1 MTPDNTPHTEETKA
15 ADPATT
21 ETAPLQPRA
30 RRGMSPIMRRIL
42 TINILALGILV
53 AGLLY
58 LGQYRQNLIDS
69 EIKNLISQAEMFAA
83 ALGEGAV
90 GGVTPMRQ
98 ELVRG
103 TANRIVIRM
112 VESTNTR
119 ARLFHVTGHL
129 VADSRKLA
137 LAGREV
143 EVMVLPPINQSPGI
157 LRTAFNIYDRFI
169 SRLPGKIHLKKYEE
183 FPIQHAQHYPEVP
196 IAFGGEIAS
205 AVRNLDQDHLML
217 SVAVPVQRYKQVLGA
232 LMVTKSSHSIDE
244 ALYDVRVG
252 ILEIFLV
259 SLTLTILLSI
269 YLAGTIARPIHRLAS
284 AADRI
289 RQSLNRREQL
299 PQLKNR
305 DDEIGDLA
313 IALRDMTD
321 ALWDRM
327 DAIEQ
332 FAADVSHEI
341 KNPLAS
347 LKSAVE
353 TVARVKEPEQQRK
366 LMSII
371 QEDVE
376 RLDRLISD
384 ISDASRL
391 DAELSRTLIEPVNI
405 AKMLETLVDVHTST
419 SGPDAP
425 EITLDIN
432 SGQVDTLI
440 ADAMED
446 RLAQVFANLIGNALT
461 FSPKGSTIKL
471 TARRTNTEIY
481 GDTIIVS
488 FADTGPGIP
497 SGKEAAVFQ
506 RFYSERPHDEKFGTH
521 YGLGL
526 SISKQIIEAYGGDIK
541 AENILDSNGNTAG
554 ALFTVCLPAG

>member
-1 MTPDNTPHTEETKA
+1 MTSHNTTRTDNVEA
-15 ADPATT
+15 GML
-21 ETAPLQPRA
+21 PLPPRP
-30 RRGMSPIMRRIL
+30 RRGISPIMRRIL
-42 TINILALGILV
+42 AINILALGILV

-69 EIKNLISQAEMFAA
+69 ELDNLHSQAEMFAA
-83 ALGEGAV
+83 ALGEGAI
-90 GGVTPMRQ
+90 GGETPMGQ
-98 ELVRG
+98 ELVRE

-119 ARLFHVTGHL
+119 ARLFHINGNL

-143 EVMVLPPINQSPGI
+143 EVMVLPPLNEAPGI
-157 LRTAFNIYDRFI
+157 LRSTFNIYDRFI
-169 SRLPGKIHLKKYEE
+169 SRLPGQKHLKKYEE
-183 FPIQHAQHYPEVP
+183 YPIQHAHHYPETS
-196 IAFGGEIAS
+196 IAFGGEVAS
-205 AVRNLDQDHLML
+205 TVRKFDQDHLML
-217 SVAVPVQRYKQVLGA
+217 SVSVPVQRYKQVLGA
-232 LMVTKSSHSIDE
+232 LLVTKTSHFLDE
-244 ALYDVRVG
+244 ALYEVRVG

-259 SLTLTILLSI
+259 SLTLTVLLSI
-269 YLAGTIARPIHRLAS
+269 YLARTIARPIHRLAS
-284 AADRI
+284 AADRV
-289 RQSLNRREQL
+289 RNTLNRQEQL

-313 IALRDMTD
+313 IALREMTD

-391 DAELSRTLIEPVNI
+391 DAELSRALIAPVNI
-405 AKMLETLVDVHTST
+405 AKMLETLADVHIST

-425 EITLDIN
+425 TIALDIN
-432 SGQVDTLI
+432 PSETDSLI
-440 ADAMED
+440 AEAMED

-461 FSPKGSTIKL
+461 FSPTGSTI
-471 TARRTNTEIY
+471 TISARRKATMRY
-481 GDTIIVS
+481 GDTIIVTFS
-488 FADTGPGIP
+488 DEGPGIP
-497 SGKEAAVFQ
+497 PGKEAAVFQ
-506 RFYSERPHDEKFGTH
+506 RFYSERPYGEKFGTH
-521 YGLGL
+521 SGLGL
-526 SISKQIIEAYGGDIK
+526 SISKQIIEAYGGVIK
-541 AENILDSNGNTAG
+541 AENIIDTNGIITG
-554 ALFTVCLPAG
+554 ARFIVCLPAG